1 MTRQSGPRLVD
12 ALPLHTGRLTL
23 RVLGADDAEVLAAM
37 LADPVVM
44 RFFPRPMTRPEA
56 DAWLRLNLERYR
68 QHGTGMFAVCR
79 GNEWI
84 GDCGLIRRAI
94 DATHAFELGYHFR
107 RDVWGHG
114 YATEAARACVEL
126 AFGALDADT
135 LPVLTALIRPGNRSS
150 QRLARRL
157 AFRIEGA
164 VVHAGECHE
173 RWALP
178 RARYAAQAAA
188 QAAALAPTAAPTTGP
203 AQ

>member
-1 MTRQSGPRLVD
+1 MTRHSGSRLVD
-12 ALPLHTGRLTL
+12 ALPLHTERLTL
-23 RVLGADDAEVLAAM
+23 RALDPDDAEGLAAM

-44 RFFPRPMTRPEA
+44 RFFPRPMSRSET

-68 QHGTGMFAVCR
+68 QDGTGMFAVCR
-79 GNEWI
+79 GTEWI
-84 GDCGLIRRAI
+84 GDCGIIRRAI

-114 YATEAARACVEL
+114 YAIEAARGCVAL
-126 AFGALDADT
+126 AFGSLDANA

-173 RWALP
+173 RWVLP
-178 RARYAAQAAA
+178 RARVAMP
-188 QAAALAPTAAPTTGP
+188 AAALAQATGQ
-203 AQ
+203 AR